1 MLSYLAYFQELFGPF
16 RLFDYLT
23 FRGILAAATSLFL
36 GFLIAPWILIKLRR
50 FKLSQSIRD
59 EDEVGNLAEL
69 HSHKENTPTM
79 GGLIVFFALLVSSL
93 LWAKPN
99 IYVITAL
106 LVYVGLTL
114 VGLIDD
120 YLKISRKNSKGLA
133 SGYKLLSQALITIF
147 VLSLLMFNQDTHE
160 LMRELWVPF
169 IKQPLIQKMPY
180 WFLFMFFF
188 LILSGSSNAIN
199 LTDGIDGLAIGCCI
213 TVALVYSVMAYST
226 GHAII
231 ADYLLIGFINGAGEL
246 AIICAAM
253 VGASLAFLWYNAHPA
268 EVFMGDTGSL
278 SLGGLL
284 GVIAFMVHQPITL
297 ILVGGIFVIEALSVI
312 IQVASYKLRGKRVLK
327 MAPIHHHF
335 ELMGWAESKVVVRF
349 WILSLIFA
357 IGGLITL
364 KLR

>member
-1 MLSYLAYFQELFGPF
+1 MLSYLADFQDFFGPF
-16 RLFDYLT
+16 RLFRYLT
-23 FRGILAAATSLFL
+23 LRGVLAAATALFI
-36 GFLIAPWILIKLRR
+36 GFLIAPWILAKLLK
-50 FKLSQSIRD
+50 FKLSQSMR
-59 EDEVGNLAEL
+59 EKSEVGGLAEL
-69 HSHKENTPTM
+69 HSQKEDTPTM
-79 GGLIVFFALLVSSL
+79 GGLIIFFALVSSSL

-106 LVYVGLTL
+106 LVYVGLTI

-120 YLKISRKNSKGLA
+120 YLKISRKSSKGLA
-133 SGYKLLSQALITIF
+133 SRYKLLSQAIIALF
-147 VLSLLMFNQDTHE
+147 VLGLLMFNQDTHA
-160 LMRELWVPF
+160 LMRELWIPF
-169 IKQPLIQKMPY
+169 IKQPLIVEMPY
-180 WFLFMFFF
+180 WFLIIFFF
-188 LILSGSSNAIN
+188 LILAGSSNAIN
-199 LTDGIDGLAIGCCI
+199 LTDGIDGLAIGCTV

-246 AIICAAM
+246 AVICAAM
-253 VGASLAFLWYNAHPA
+253 LGASLAFLWYNAHPA

-278 SLGGLL
+278 ALGGLL
-284 GVIAFMVHQPITL
+284 GTIAFMVHQPITL

-312 IQVASYKLRGKRVLK
+312 TQVASFKFRGKRVFK

-335 ELMGWAESKVVVRF
+335 ELMGWAESKVVIRF

-357 IGGLITL
+357 IGGLATL